1 MLAHRL
7 FEYDRS
13 VQYKPSLAAV
23 AELIA
28 NPARAAMLERLRDG
42 VAYSAGE
49 LAREGGVASSTGS
62 SHLAKLV
69 DGGLVSLE
77 VLGRHRRFR
86 LAGPV
91 VVRALESLAVLATQE
106 SRPSRCDAGRDA
118 QLRSGRTCYD
128 HLAGQLG
135 VALTEALVAQ
145 RVLIHGVGTFDIT
158 PAGVRRFAALGIAV
172 GAARAARRGF
182 ALECLDWSERR
193 VHLGGAL
200 GAALCS
206 RVFALGWIKR
216 AESGRVV
223 IVTEE
228 GRRGLLESFGYPIS
242 EVAEKT

>member
-1 MLAHRL
+1 M
-7 FEYDRS
+7 
-13 VQYKPSLAAV
+13 QYEPAVAAV

-28 NPARAAMLERLRDG
+28 NPARAAMLERLLDG
-42 VAYSAGE
+42 LAYSAGE
-49 LAREGGVASSTGS
+49 LAREGGVAFSTAS

-69 DGGLVSLE
+69 DGGLVSVE

-86 LAGPV
+86 LAGPGV
-91 VVRALESLAVLATQE
+91 ARALESLAVLATQE
-106 SRPSRCDAGRDA
+106 GRPSKRDAGRDA

-135 VALTEALVAQ
+135 VAITEALVTQ
-145 RVLIHGVGTFDIT
+145 RLLIHGAGTFDIT
-158 PAGVRRFAALGIAV
+158 TAGARRFAALGIAV

-206 RVFALGWIKR
+206 QIFALGWIER
-216 AESGRVV
+216 AESGRAV
-223 IVTEE
+223 IVTED
-228 GRRGLLESFGYPIS
+228 GRRGLLESLGCPIS